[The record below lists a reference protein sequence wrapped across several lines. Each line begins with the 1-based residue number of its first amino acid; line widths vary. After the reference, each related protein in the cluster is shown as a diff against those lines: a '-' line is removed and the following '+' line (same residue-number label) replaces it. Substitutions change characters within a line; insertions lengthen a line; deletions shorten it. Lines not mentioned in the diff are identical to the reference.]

1 MCQVKG
7 ELARGG
13 GGFSEGKKEGEK
25 EEEREERD
33 VGERADH
40 FLKGKEISSHT
51 AELQY
56 PIS

>member
-1 MCQVKG
+1 M
-7 ELARGG
+7 ARGG

-51 AELQY
+51 AGLHY